1 MSLAWLS
8 IALLLLGLALL
19 PSGIKWL
26 QRRVGIHTAASASS
40 ALRIVSSL
48 AVGVHQRIVTVEV
61 GPDGQK
67 TWLILGISPQ
77 TITCLHTVA
86 MEAGPRPPV
95 QPVQT
100 VLPEY
105 SVFAAAHSTDRDL
118 T

>member
-1 MSLAWLS
+1 MAWLS

-19 PSGIKWL
+19 PAGIKWL
-26 QRRVGIHTAASASS
+26 QRRVGIHIAASSNPT
-40 ALRIVSSL
+40 LRIVSSL

-86 MEAGPRPPV
+86 VGAGPQTPV
-95 QPVQT
+95 HQVHPVH
-100 VLPEY
+100 PAY
-105 SVFAAAHSTDRDL
+105 PVFATASHTDRDL
-118 T
+118 I